1 MQEKTKNPKPK
12 LKWQIPVIAIS
23 AVVILGTLILRPKKE
38 HPSVITLH
46 EEVARMLRED
56 SANAPAV
63 ATTTTPPT
71 EVKKEATK
79 EVKKETKAPA
89 QEKKA
94 TTTTKKSSE
103 KASTKTK
110 EASASA
116 SSNLLY
122 GIERSN
128 YKIKQG
134 EVAKGQSLS
143 KLIGD
148 YVGGKWSVI
157 NNVVEESKPI
167 FDLTNVKVGN
177 KWTIFYNTYNGED
190 VMDYFAYEYSKTE
203 VIVVSFT
210 GGEISCTKVTK

>member
-1 MQEKTKNPKPK
+1 MQEKTKNPKRK

-23 AVVILGTLILRPKKE
+23 AVVILGTLILRSKKE

-56 SANAPAV
+56 SAEAPAV
-63 ATTTTPPT
+63 ATTTTPQT
-71 EVKKEATK
+71 

-103 KASTKTK
+103 KASAKTK
-110 EASASA
+110 EASAAA

-157 NNVVEESKPI
+157 NKVVEESKPI

-177 KWTIFYNTYNGED
+177 QWTIFYNTYNGED
-190 VMDYFAYEYSKTE
+190 VMDYFAYEFSKTD

-210 GGEISCTKVTK
+210 GGEVSCTKVTK

>member
-63 ATTTTPPT
+63 ATTTTPQT
-71 EVKKEATK
+71 EVKKESAK